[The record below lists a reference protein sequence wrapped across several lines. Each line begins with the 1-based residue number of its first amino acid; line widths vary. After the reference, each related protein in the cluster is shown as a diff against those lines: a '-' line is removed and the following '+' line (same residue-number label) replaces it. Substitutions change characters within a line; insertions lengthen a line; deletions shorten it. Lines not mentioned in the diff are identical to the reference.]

1 MVFLHWNMDY
11 RKSILWLH
19 KILGLLTGVVVFIVA
34 ITGCCWAFKDEIES
48 LYTDYKLVEKQ
59 DEPILTPTEVKD
71 IGASIFPNNTIHG
84 SLFSNKNEA
93 IEVIFYDA
101 EPEFY
106 QSVFLN
112 PYSGSIIHVEDHLS
126 GFFSFILKGH
136 MRLWLPSGIG
146 EQVVGASILM
156 FIFIIISGFILWIPK
171 KRKNLKQRLQFMW
184 KPTTRWKRKNFDLH
198 TIVGFYICS
207 LALVLAFTGTIMS
220 YTWLQYVVYKSTGGD
235 KVAVFIIPENISGD
249 FKQNGETAP
258 MDFLIAKLQKELPN
272 AENIELHYP
281 ESESSSIYIEISN
294 TEGVYYD
301 SDFRFFDQN
310 TLEEIETPGIY
321 GKYKNAEVGEKILRM
336 NYDIHIGAIGGLAG
350 KIIAFLVSLL
360 TATLPVTGV
369 FLWYGR
375 KYKKEKPTKVNALQA
390 SY

>member
-1 MVFLHWNMDY
+1 MTLLHIKMGY
-11 RKSILWLH
+11 RKSILSLH
-19 KILGLLTGVVVFIVA
+19 KILGLLTGIVVFIVA

-48 LYTDYKLVEKQ
+48 LYTDYKIVEKQ
-59 DEPILTPTEVKD
+59 DKPILTPTEVKN
-71 IGASIFPNNTIHG
+71 IGASVFPNNTIHG
-84 SLFSNKNEA
+84 SLFSNNNEA

-106 QSVFLN
+106 QSVFVN
-112 PYSGSIIHVEDHLS
+112 PYSGQIIHVEDHLS
-126 GFFSFILKGH
+126 GFFAFILKGH
-136 MRLWLPSGIG
+136 MRLWLPKAIG
-146 EQVVGASILM
+146 EQVVGASILL
-156 FIFIIISGFILWIPK
+156 FIFIIVSGFILWIPK

-207 LALVLAFTGTIMS
+207 LALVLAFTGSIMS
-220 YTWLQYVVYKSTGGD
+220 YNWLKYVVYKSTGGD
-235 KVAVFIIPENISGD
+235 KVAEFIIPENISGE
-249 FKQNGETAP
+249 FKQVENTIP
-258 MDFLIAKLQKELPN
+258 MDYLIAKLQKELPN
-272 AENIELHYP
+272 AESIELHYP
-281 ESESSSIYIEISN
+281 ESEASSIYVEISN
-294 TEGVYYD
+294 SEGVYYD

-321 GKYKNAEVGEKILRM
+321 GKYSNAEVGEKILRM

-360 TATLPVTGV
+360 TATLPVTGIL
-369 FLWYGR
+369 LWYGR
-375 KYKKEKPTKVNALQA
+375 KYKKEKETKVNAIEA